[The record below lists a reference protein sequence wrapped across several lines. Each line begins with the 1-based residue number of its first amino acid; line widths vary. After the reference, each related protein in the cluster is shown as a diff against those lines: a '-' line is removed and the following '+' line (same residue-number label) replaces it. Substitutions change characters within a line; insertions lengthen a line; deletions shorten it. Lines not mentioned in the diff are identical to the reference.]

1 VFDDLDMTDVQRD
14 AEKLAR
20 GMGGGGD

>member
-14 AEKLAR
+14 AEKMAR